1 VSLINGNKLDS
12 IAVSKT
18 SMMLRIKSIQSAKDV
33 ILLIQARE
41 LTRKFSAFTAVDS
54 LTFDAPSGQI
64 YGLLGP
70 NGSGKSTTMRMLLGL
85 LKPTSGTARIW
96 GYDIRKE
103 SVEAKRLMGYVPEE
117 PVLPESL
124 TGWEYINY
132 VSDIW
137 QIPRGSERDEEVDE
151 LLELL
156 DIKDASDD
164 LIETYSK
171 GMSRKIS
178 LVAALIHKPRVLI
191 LDEMQAG
198 IDPKG
203 AATIKEIITGLCSR
217 GVAVLLS
224 THVLQIA
231 ESMCNRIGIIN
242 HGKLIAEGTMDE
254 LRAQAKGHASL
265 EDIFLELTGGPDME
279 RIAEFLGEIN

>member
-1 VSLINGNKLDS
+1 
-12 IAVSKT
+12 
-18 SMMLRIKSIQSAKDV
+18 M

-54 LTFDAPSGQI
+54 LTFDAPAGEI

-96 GYDIRKE
+96 GYDIKKE

-137 QIPRGSERDEEVDE
+137 QIPRGSEREEEIDE

-231 ESMCNRIGIIN
+231 ESMCDHIGIIN

-254 LRAQAKGHASL
+254 LRSQAIGHSSL